1 MDLLDIMLDRL
12 GRGEPLAHVA
22 ILHQDGSTPR
32 TAGARMLVFA
42 DGSIAGTI
50 GGGQVE
56 ALAMDM
62 ARASLSTGRAVRAS
76 FDLTGGRDQGMD
88 MICGGRLEALIEPL
102 VDSAKLL
109 PVLRAAHA
117 CRQERR
123 PFTLLT
129 VLNPSGD
136 KGGVEI
142 ARCLQAPEHAGRPE
156 LRQGECVGDPE
167 LESVLREA
175 GREPWSLVRRP
186 GADWLV
192 EHYRSRETV
201 YLFGGGHVAQKI
213 AHVAHFAAFRIAVL
227 DDRPEFARREL
238 FPQAEL
244 LLAPSSFTDVFA
256 LPELA
261 REPMADTSYVVIVTR
276 GHRHD
281 ADILE
286 QALRT
291 EAGYIGMIGSRAK
304 RDATYRK
311 LAEKGFG
318 ERDFARVHC
327 PIGLDIG
334 AQTPEEI
341 GISVA
346 AELILHRAGG
356 PRRG

>member
-56 ALAMDM
+56 AMAMDM
-62 ARASLSTGRAVRAS
+62 ARASLGTGRAARAS

-102 VDSAKLL
+102 ADPAKLL
-109 PVLRAAHA
+109 PVLRAAQA
-117 CRQERR
+117 CRQDRR

-129 VLNPSGD
+129 MLRASED

-142 ARCLQAPEHAGRPE
+142 ARCLLAPEHAGRPE
-156 LRQGECVGDPE
+156 LRQGACAGEPE
-167 LESVLREA
+167 LEGVLREA
-175 GREPWSLVRRP
+175 DREPWSLVRRP

-192 EHYRSRETV
+192 EHYRPRETV
-201 YLFGGGHVAQKI
+201 YLFGGGHVAQKV
-213 AHVAHFAAFRIAVL
+213 AHVAHFAGFRIAVL
-227 DDRPEFARREL
+227 DDRPEFANREL

-244 LLAPSSFTDVFA
+244 LLTPSSFANVFE
-256 LPELA
+256 LPDLA
-261 REPMADTSYVVIVTR
+261 REPMGDTSYVVIVTR

-286 QALRT
+286 QTLRT
-291 EAGYIGMIGSRAK
+291 AAGYIGMIGSRAK
-304 RDATYRK
+304 REATYRR

-318 ERDFARVHC
+318 SDDFARVHC

-341 GISVA
+341 GVSVV
-346 AELILHRAGG
+346 AEMILHRAGG
-356 PRRG
+356 PKRG